1 MAILLARRPAI
12 AALVTVVVIFLVTLG
27 ACNETRRSLGE
38 ECLKGDDCVSGLC
51 SSQHCAEPA
60 PVLEASVPADA
71 ALNDVSITDGAPS
84 VDANDAASSS
94 DGDGLDAADAAL
106 DGD

>member
-12 AALVTVVVIFLVTLG
+12 AALVTVFVTALVTLG

-51 SSQHCAEPA
+51 SSQHCAEPP
-60 PVLEASVPADA
+60 PVLEASVASDA
-71 ALNDVSITDGAPS
+71 GNDVSPTDSAPS
-84 VDANDAASSS
+84 FDANDATSSS
-94 DGDGLDAADAAL
+94 DGESADAADAAL

>member
-1 MAILLARRPAI
+1 MAILLARRSAI
-12 AALVTVVVIFLVTLG
+12 AALVALVVTFLVTLG

-51 SSQHCAEPA
+51 SSQHCVEPA
-60 PVLEASVPADA
+60 PVLEASVPVDA
-71 ALNDVSITDGAPS
+71 ANDVSIADSAPS
-84 VDANDAASSS
+84 TDANDAASSS
-94 DGDGLDAADAAL
+94 DGEGLDAADAAL

>member
-1 MAILLARRPAI
+1 MAILLARRPAM

-51 SSQHCAEPA
+51 SSQHCVEPA
-60 PVLEASVPADA
+60 PVLEAGVATDA
-71 ALNDVSITDGAPS
+71 GNVAVTDGAP

-94 DGDGLDAADAAL
+94 DGQGSDAADAAL